1 MNGNVK
7 FSYTYEEIGI
17 NDQPIKI
24 SDAFELEDI
33 SFKEA
38 EKIFYRFKKETL
50 NSHFSCLG
58 DSNSEDLAAIFNVSV
73 NTILNWVK
81 RDGMPIVLKDN
92 KGYKFNR
99 KTVFNWIRENKK
111 SYVYLIRRYENQI
124 NSQK

>member
-1 MNGNVK
+1 MNGKVK

-17 NDQPIKI
+17 NGKPIKI
-24 SDAFELEDI
+24 SDTFELDDV

-50 NSHFSCLG
+50 NSHLSGLG

-99 KTVFNWIRENKK
+99 ETVFEWIRENKK
-111 SYVYLIRRYENQI
+111 PYVYLIKRYEDRI
-124 NSQK
+124 KSQK